1 MGFNFGNIST
11 KHQERVKHVHSGL
24 VNSCN
29 EAMAEWI
36 ENIVGKS
43 RDAGCISW
51 YTFDGRGVCLWLNN
65 TSCKTKDGIPTF
77 TFTINGMILQTCP
90 FSISG
95 IKLDID
101 KSYFQGGRM
110 LLYISNYTN
119 GPEKKWNTY
128 HSTDWMI
135 TDEWANRFGNCS
147 IDLSDFDKVIF
158 KTAFASFNTLKNI
171 VSKFTTGHTKVV
183 LSSKCGILYE
193 SPTKRML
200 YVSIPTYLKIK
211 SEAKKIMVLQGVT
224 VDYLI

>member
-1 MGFNFGNIST
+1 MGFDFGNISA

-43 RDAGCISW
+43 RDAGCISR

-65 TSCKTKDGIPTF
+65 TSCKTRDGIPTF

-101 KSYFQGGRM
+101 KSYFQGGQM

-147 IDLSDFDKVIF
+147 IDLSD
-158 KTAFASFNTLKNI
+158 LKPHLHHSI
-171 VSKFTTGHTKVV
+171 H
-183 LSSKCGILYE
+183 LRILYPS
-193 SPTKRML
+193 SPPGIQKL
-200 YVSIPTYLKIK
+200 YYHQNAVFCMNHPLR
-211 SEAKKIMVLQGVT
+211 ECCM
-224 VDYLI
+224 